1 MPAGSLTFT
10 DTGAGTQSLHARV
23 TCLIVVGNEAF
34 ATGVFTHPAA
44 IEGQIVVLDA
54 IDNGN
59 PDDSATPDLIRFS
72 FAGAIDPA
80 PGQPDCFLPVLAP
93 VPLTAGN
100 IVVHQATP

>member
-1 MPAGSLTFT
+1 VPAGSLTFT

-59 PDDSATPDLIRFS
+59 PDDSATPDLIRFA

-100 IVVHQATP
+100 IVVHQATS